1 MAINLAE
8 AFSKKVAEAFKQDSL
23 TDSATGHDYSFS
35 GTRTVRV
42 WSVDTVP
49 LVDYQRT
56 GSNRYGTPV
65 ELGDTVQEM
74 TMRDEKSW
82 TFTIDKGNQSD
93 QYNIKGATRAAKR
106 QIEQQVIPYV
116 DKYRF
121 REWCTNAGI
130 IEGLSA
136 APTKG
141 DIVDAIFDAGA
152 AMSDRLVPWSNR
164 TLYIPN
170 EYFKLLA
177 LSDQFISIEALGKKS
192 VSKGE
197 VGEIDNMVVKRVPAS
212 YLPAGVYFLVKYKG
226 STVDPVKL
234 NDMKIHQDPPGIG
247 GNLLEGRIYHDSFV
261 LGTKANGLYVAGASG
276 SVTAAPTIKDT
287 TGTVTIT
294 KKGTCKYTVDGT
306 DPRYS
311 ATAQVY
317 DRLLIFKTD
326 SAYSCSYSTLT
337 LGDGSVSAAFYTSS
351 LNRSIGNAA
360 PGQAKLVDNNA
371 RTVYGR
377 SVYEW
382 SLAANSVRDERNAK
396 RVSDKVAATLGAFD
410 LTQAICF
417 DDEWNQEYYIFY
429 GGQAI
434 VNNYQNNS
442 WYFYDNLPVNAV
454 VAVEGT
460 LYFGTLD
467 GRIMEFSR
475 EYRNDNLEDINAY
488 WESGSMDFDLD
499 WRRKYSS
506 TVWTAMKPESQAI
519 VTLTAESNVKSEY
532 PDKIVSAGLA
542 TFLNMSFEHWS
553 FGTNRK
559 PQLIRSKLK
568 VKKVTYYKLIIRSKS
583 ASATATVLSVDLQVR
598 YTGNVK

>member
-317 DRLLIFKTD
+317 SNTF
-326 SAYSCSYSTLT
+326 SAEKGVVVKAVDVETGKFPSAVASYTVV
-337 LGDGSVSAAFYTSS
+337 GAGG
-351 LNRSIGNAA
+351 NRDKGKRPIMAKEAA
-360 PGQAKLVDNNA
+360 PPDCQQRGG
-371 RTVYGR
+371 RTAWQRPPNGF
-377 SVYEW
+377 
-382 SLAANSVRDERNAK
+382 LK
-396 RVSDKVAATLGAFD
+396 R
-410 LTQAICF
+410 
-417 DDEWNQEYYIFY
+417 
-429 GGQAI
+429 
-434 VNNYQNNS
+434 
-442 WYFYDNLPVNAV
+442 P
-454 VAVEGT
+454 
-460 LYFGTLD
+460 
-467 GRIMEFSR
+467 
-475 EYRNDNLEDINAY
+475 
-488 WESGSMDFDLD
+488 
-499 WRRKYSS
+499 
-506 TVWTAMKPESQAI
+506 
-519 VTLTAESNVKSEY
+519 
-532 PDKIVSAGLA
+532 
-542 TFLNMSFEHWS
+542 
-553 FGTNRK
+553 
-559 PQLIRSKLK
+559 
-568 VKKVTYYKLIIRSKS
+568 
-583 ASATATVLSVDLQVR
+583 
-598 YTGNVK
+598 

>member
-247 GNLLEGRIYHDSFV
+247 GNLLEGRIY
-261 LGTKANGLYVAGASG
+261 
-276 SVTAAPTIKDT
+276 
-287 TGTVTIT
+287 
-294 KKGTCKYTVDGT
+294 
-306 DPRYS
+306 
-311 ATAQVY
+311 
-317 DRLLIFKTD
+317 
-326 SAYSCSYSTLT
+326 
-337 LGDGSVSAAFYTSS
+337 
-351 LNRSIGNAA
+351 
-360 PGQAKLVDNNA
+360 
-371 RTVYGR
+371 
-377 SVYEW
+377 EW

>member
-1 MAINLAE
+1 MNLLTGKKRAE
-8 AFSKKVAEAFKQDSL
+8 YSPDGEAKEFQLPENKLDEVISVEGTEIKYTADLEKGKVTF
-23 TDSATGHDYSFS
+23 DSAPPKGVNTITFTWRKGTGERAKVTGMRFAELYNGESDSRAFLYGDGTNEAIFS
-35 GTRTVRV
+35 G
-42 WSVDTVP
+42 
-49 LVDYQRT
+49 L
-56 GSNRYGTPV
+56 
-65 ELGDTVQEM
+65 
-74 TMRDEKSW
+74 DENGQASAEY
-82 TFTIDKGNQSD
+82 FP
-93 QYNIKGATRAAKR
+93 QYNTVA
-106 QIEQQVIPYV
+106 V
-116 DKYRF
+116 D
-121 REWCTNAGI
+121 
-130 IEGLSA
+130 SA
-136 APTKG
+136 NTPIT
-141 DIVDAIFDAGA
+141 
-152 AMSDRLVPWSNR
+152 AMIR
-164 TLYIPN
+164 
-170 EYFKLLA
+170 
-177 LSDQFISIEALGKKS
+177 
-192 VSKGE
+192 
-197 VGEIDNMVVKRVPAS
+197 
-212 YLPAGVYFLVKYKG
+212 
-226 STVDPVKL
+226 
-234 NDMKIHQDPPGIG
+234 H
-247 GNLLEGRIYHDSFV
+247 
-261 LGTKANGLYVAGASG
+261 
-276 SVTAAPTIKDT
+276 
-287 TGTVTIT
+287 
-294 KKGTCKYTVDGT
+294 
-306 DPRYS
+306 
-311 ATAQVY
+311 Y